1 MLHAT
6 IMAGGAG
13 TRFWPAS
20 RKGQPK
26 QLLKLAGDRSML
38 QATVDRLDGLCDS
51 GQIMVVTN
59 QALVEPVATQLPGI
73 PRSSIIGEPAKR
85 DTAPCIG
92 LAASL
97 IAKQDPDAT
106 MIVMPA
112 DHLITPFD
120 IFQQAIRSAVKLVD
134 QDPESIVTFGI
145 QPTYPAEVYG
155 YIERDGEAIGDTD
168 YPTYRVSR
176 FREKPDAATAS
187 QFLDAGTFYW
197 NSGIFLWKAKTILEA
212 IKRFE
217 PAIYHS
223 IEKIG
228 DRIGADDF
236 EETLQAEFPK
246 IEGKSIDF
254 AVMERFENVLVVQ
267 APFAW
272 DDLGNWS
279 ALPRVHGADENGNTV
294 SGKTLAIETRNCI
307 IHSDESAADHLVV
320 TLGLENCIVV
330 HTPDATL
337 VANRDDESA
346 IKQVV
351 QSLEQR
357 EWNQYL

>member
-1 MLHAT
+1 MRIKNQKIISSPGCYPTSILLPLAPVLQKNL
-6 IMAGGAG
+6 ISNKNIVIDSKSGYSGAG
-13 TRFWPAS
+13 KNFEKKFTHKNLYKSTFAYGIENHRHIEEID
-20 RKGQPK
+20 QE
-26 QLLKLAGDRSML
+26 LKK
-38 QATVDRLDGLCDS
+38 
-51 GQIMVVTN
+51 I
-59 QALVEPVATQLPGI
+59 
-73 PRSSIIGEPAKR
+73 
-85 DTAPCIG
+85 
-92 LAASL
+92 AA
-97 IAKQDPDAT
+97 AQ
-106 MIVMPA
+106 
-112 DHLITPFD
+112 
-120 IFQQAIRSAVKLVD
+120 FQQGASSA
-134 QDPESIVTFGI
+134 
-145 QPTYPAEVYG
+145 A
-155 YIERDGEAIGDTD
+155 
-168 YPTYRVSR
+168 
-176 FREKPDAATAS
+176 
-187 QFLDAGTFYW
+187 
-197 NSGIFLWKAKTILEA
+197 
-212 IKRFE
+212 
-217 PAIYHS
+217 YHS

>member
-20 RKGQPK
+20 RQGQPK

-38 QATVDRLDGLCDS
+38 QATVDRLDGLCESD
-51 GQIMVVTN
+51 QILVVTN
-59 QALVEPVATQLPGI
+59 QALVDPVATQLPDI

-85 DTAPCIG
+85 DTAPCIA

-97 IAKQDPDAT
+97 IVRRDPEAT

-112 DHLITPFD
+112 DHLITPVD
-120 IFQQAIRSAVKLVD
+120 VFQAAIRQAVELVE
-134 QDPESIVTFGI
+134 QEQESIVTLGI
-145 QPTYPAEVYG
+145 QPTYAAEVYG
-155 YIERDGEAIGDTD
+155 YIERVGTAMGDWE
-168 YPTYRVSR
+168 YPTFPVSR
-176 FREKPDAATAS
+176 FREKPDAVTAG
-187 QFLDAGTFYW
+187 QFLEAGTFYW
-197 NSGIFLWKAKTILEA
+197 NSGIFLWKAKTILKA
-212 IKRFE
+212 IKHFE
-217 PAIYHS
+217 PGIYEA

-228 DRIGADDF
+228 ASIGEDDF
-236 EETLQAEFPK
+236 EQTLQVEFPK

-254 AVMERFENVLVVQ
+254 AVMERFENVLVIE

-279 ALPRVHGADENGNTV
+279 ALPRVHGSDENGNTL
-294 SGKTLAIETRNCI
+294 SGKTLAVGTRNCI
-307 IHSDESAADHLVV
+307 IHADESAAEHLLV
-320 TLGLENCIVV
+320 TLGIENCIVV
-330 HTPDATL
+330 HTPNATL

-346 IKQVV
+346 IKQIV

-357 EWNQYL
+357 GWKQYL